1 MQLIIQPEAGAVPIV
16 KAIKTARKKID
27 IFIFR
32 FDHDQIEKALAAR
45 RCSAASA
52 CAR

>member
-1 MQLIIQPEAGAVPIV
+1 MKLIIQPEAGAVPIV

-32 FDHDQIEKALAAR
+32 FDRDEIEKALAAR
-45 RCSAASA
+45 CSAASP